1 MANSEGAREAE
12 ADGHSGSEG
21 PVAGVIGVIGAGT
34 MGAGIAQLA
43 CRAGAQA
50 LLHDAIPEALER
62 GVQRVREGLTKEAAR
77 RQAAGADGGEV
88 EPAESAF
95 ERRQPVAELSHLASC
110 ERVIE
115 AAPERLELKHEL
127 FRRLS
132 EILDAECVL
141 ATTPRRCPS
150 PRSR

>member
-12 ADGHSGSEG
+12 ADARSGGEA

-77 RQAAGADGGEV
+77 RHAAGPDGGDV
-88 EPAESAF
+88 APAESPF
-95 ERRQPVAELSHLASC
+95 PRLQPVAEPPHLASC
-110 ERVIE
+110 ELVLE
-115 AAPERLELKHEL
+115 AAPE
-127 FRRLS
+127 
-132 EILDAECVL
+132 
-141 ATTPRRCPS
+141 
-150 PRSR
+150 